1 VRARSLNIESRTDR
15 LVDAREFVSAAA
27 QELGF
32 GDDDIGKI
40 ALAVDEACTNVIKHA
55 YHFDGQQYLTITVE
69 AGKNSIEIRITDSG
83 ERFDPRELP
92 APDMKEYLKKFR
104 KGGLGVY
111 LMKKLMDEVEY
122 QLLPGKKNEVRLV
135 KYLDTRHS

>member
-1 VRARSLNIESRTDR
+1 MRARSLNIESRTDR

-27 QELGF
+27 HELGF
-32 GDDDIGKI
+32 DDDDIGKI

-55 YHFDGQQYLTITVE
+55 YHFDSTQHLTITVKP
-69 AGKNSIEIRITDSG
+69 GKNSIEILITDSG
-83 ERFDPRELP
+83 ERFDPRRLP

-122 QLLPGKKNEVRLV
+122 QLLPGEKNEVRLV
-135 KYLDTRHS
+135 KYLDS